1 MMELISEVVVRYA
14 ETDQMGIA
22 HHSHYAVWFEAAR
35 TEFIKSLGMSYTQ
48 CEERGIR
55 LPLFSISTS
64 FIRPA
69 HYEDVLLVR
78 AYILEM
84 TPARLVMG
92 YQVSNKESGVLLS
105 EGTTRHAWT
114 DRELKPVNLKKY
126 DKEIYDMLCN
136 ACESSL

>member
-1 MMELISEVVVRYA
+1 MELVSEVVVRYV

-35 TEFIKSLGMSYTQ
+35 TEFIRSLGISYTQ

-55 LPLFSISTS
+55 LPLFSITTS

-92 YQVSNKESGVLLS
+92 YQVSDKKSGMLLS
-105 EGTTRHAWT
+105 EGTTHHAWT

-126 DKEIYDMLCN
+126 DKEIYELLRS
-136 ACESSL
+136 ACPSVL